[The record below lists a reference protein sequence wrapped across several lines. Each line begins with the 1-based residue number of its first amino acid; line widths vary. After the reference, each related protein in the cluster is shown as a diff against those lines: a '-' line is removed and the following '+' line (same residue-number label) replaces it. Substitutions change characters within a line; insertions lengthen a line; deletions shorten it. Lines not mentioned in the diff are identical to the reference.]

1 LNAFTTRK
9 NIPHFS
15 IVVPNSKISEQEY
28 NLSVSTYVEIED
40 TREKTDIKVLS
51 KEIEEIVKRQDE
63 LRKAI
68 DKIVAEIGSE

>member
-9 NIPHFS
+9 NITHFS
-15 IVVPNSKISEQEY
+15 IVVPNSKIAEQEY

-40 TREKTDIKVLS
+40 TREKTDIKVLN

-68 DKIVAEIGSE
+68 DKIVAEIESE